1 MAHCGTRHLSNG
13 WALKSCQL
21 PNQSHSGSR
30 VFPSVKLH
38 FSEKAPALLHN
49 PTANGTHIF
58 TTTGPGHINVG
69 RKFRF
74 CSNITTL
81 SPAAS
86 NYLEIGMLV
95 RNRDTSILRRR
106 SLTASAS
113 KVQTDVQ
120 HEIIEGQPAEL
131 PRTVDTSSAEWGLHV
146 EQLRQINVFVDLLL
160 DWNQVRS

>member
-1 MAHCGTRHLSNG
+1 
-13 WALKSCQL
+13 
-21 PNQSHSGSR
+21 
-30 VFPSVKLH
+30 
-38 FSEKAPALLHN
+38 
-49 PTANGTHIF
+49 
-58 TTTGPGHINVG
+58 
-69 RKFRF
+69 
-74 CSNITTL
+74 
-81 SPAAS
+81 
-86 NYLEIGMLV
+86 MLV